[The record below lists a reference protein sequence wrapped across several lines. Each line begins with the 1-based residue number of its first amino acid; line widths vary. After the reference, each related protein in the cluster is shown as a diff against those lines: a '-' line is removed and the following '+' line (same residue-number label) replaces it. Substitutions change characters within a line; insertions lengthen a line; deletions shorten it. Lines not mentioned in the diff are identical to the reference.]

1 MARRSTGNLRM
12 NDSTMRQHEGTEDRE
27 DSTRS
32 GGLNVAL
39 GDLNAIRQLY
49 RSGFLS
55 TVESNAKHLTA
66 PFYWYAPDGPLGS
79 RTLGGGTMCFI
90 HTGHRLLGVTAA
102 HVHRACVN
110 RLEQEPETACQIG
123 EHSFQPTERLIDL
136 DDDLDLATYSL
147 SEIQAT
153 AAGAN
158 IHAPPAWPPQ
168 PTADLYMI
176 GGWLWTSTIEHAE
189 HSTHHFL
196 LLIGQLNSRSD
207 RILGMEIHRSTSLPY
222 ASASLPPDLNIG
234 GISGGPM
241 YMLTLEP
248 LVRLEMVGII
258 YEYHESY
265 EFILARP
272 LSRIAADGSLNRDP
286 G

>member
-1 MARRSTGNLRM
+1 MG
-12 NDSTMRQHEGTEDRE
+12 DSTMRKHEGTEDGE
-27 DSTRS
+27 DTSMS
-32 GGLNVAL
+32 GGLEATL
-39 GDLNAIRQLY
+39 GDLNAIRKLY

-55 TVESNAKHLTA
+55 TVESNAKRLTA
-66 PFYWYAPDGPLGS
+66 PFYWYAPERSLGS

-110 RLEQEPETACQIG
+110 RLEQEPGTACQIG
-123 EHSFQPTERLIDL
+123 THSFQPMERLIDL

-147 SEIQAT
+147 SEIQAN
-153 AAGAN
+153 AAGAD
-158 IHAPPAWPPQ
+158 IHAPPIWPPE
-168 PTADLYMI
+168 PTEDLYMI
-176 GGWLWTSTIEHAE
+176 GGWPWRSTVERAGL
-189 HSTHHFL
+189 STHDFL
-196 LLIGQLNSRSD
+196 LLIGQLNTRSD
-207 RILGMEIHRSTSLPY
+207 RILGMETHRSTSLPY

-234 GISGGPM
+234 GMSGGPM

-272 LSRIAADGSLNRDP
+272 LSRVAVDGSLNRDP